1 MHGRTVRKE
10 EKGTEVTKTRRC
22 VRTIGGTAAQK
33 YWFYKKKELNDKLN
47 KISNT
52 RIQVIAGYWQRSY
65 TDHSFTNSSQIHCN
79 TVACTYWPT
88 LFLYEIPQAYVY
100 SYVTF
105 YISAILFFTA
115 LLKEEKKNPGMNTLS
130 IECLLTTVYTI
141 KLSLKKVIMIIYIS
155 HYRSKTS
162 FILRTGGFYHF
173 IKDDFFLLNNIKK
186 LHNRH
191 FLSKSMWNL
200 LSKEKY

>member
-10 EKGTEVTKTRRC
+10 EKGTKVTKTHTC
-22 VRTIGGTAAQK
+22 VRTIDGTTAQK
-33 YWFYKKKELNDKLN
+33 YWFCKKHELNDKLN

-88 LFLYEIPQAYVY
+88 LFMYEIPLAYIC
-100 SYVTF
+100 S
-105 YISAILFFTA
+105 YISCNFTA
-115 LLKEEKKNPGMNTLS
+115 LLKEEKNSGMNTLS
-130 IECLLTTVYTI
+130 IKCLLTTVYTI
-141 KLSLKKVIMIIYIS
+141 NKWLYIS

-162 FILRTGGFYHF
+162 FILRRTGFFLSFYKGGFL
-173 IKDDFFLLNNIKK
+173 LLNNISKK

-191 FLSKSMWNL
+191 FLNKSMWNL
-200 LSKEKY
+200 QGEILN